1 MKTLA
6 RVGSFLAVLVLSL
19 PLPAAA
25 QTAPAPHADTQAA
38 APRAPA
44 PVAPDPAP
52 DSPRLQQLAKIASS
66 IVDAF
71 TDSEAAFT
79 RDGKRVVF
87 ASNRDG
93 LPQLYVGDVGRPDA
107 APARLA
113 TTAQRMT
120 GPLALPDGKRV
131 LFRSDTGADENW
143 SYFVCNLDGT
153 GLAELTPG
161 VKRQRDGAIVPD
173 GAPDTAFYSG
183 RTMSASGS
191 EAYSLALTAGA
202 AEKKLYSDPL
212 PGSLA
217 DVSRD
222 GKRGLWVSFPSGTDN
237 AVLLL
242 DLATGAATR
251 VYPPQGGPKV
261 QVFAAQFS
269 ADGRRILI
277 ATDGGGEHA
286 LVLALDPGG
295 RELSRYAETRAA
307 TAAIGALAVAKTG
320 DRVALALDAG
330 NHSEV
335 RLLDAATLKPA
346 ADVLLPLGTGTIGEF
361 SQDGKLLA
369 ADWSTPDSPSEICA
383 IDAGTGRVTPLRK
396 DPRPSL
402 AGMPPVA
409 ASITEVPAFDGLKLP
424 TNVYLPVV
432 ATEKKLPVLVVYHGG
447 PSGSSAIRWSP
458 AARFF
463 TAIGYAVV
471 EPNVRGSGGFG
482 RAFEMADNGPKRV
495 DSFKDV
501 ETTARWAASQPWADP
516 SKMVVYGGSYGGY
529 TVLIALER
537 WPEIWRAGVDLV
549 GVANMTT
556 FLKSTSGLIR
566 EIFKLEFGDVD
577 KDAAFLAT
585 ISPIEQV
592 DRIVDPLFVYAG
604 ANDPRVPRPES
615 DQIVTALRTRRIPVE
630 YMVADNEGHSLA
642 RRENQIAFYSRV
654 AAFLE
659 KQMAE
664 PAAGAAKP

>member
-1 MKTLA
+1 MKAST
-6 RVGSFLAVLVLSL
+6 RVGFFLAVLGLSL
-19 PLPAAA
+19 PWPANAQTAPPSQAAAQNAA
-25 QTAPAPHADTQAA
+25 QTAAA
-38 APRAPA
+38 ATPDAPA
-44 PVAPDPAP
+44 
-52 DSPRLQQLAKIASS
+52 DSPRVRQLAKTAGA

-71 TDSEAAFT
+71 TDGGAVFT

-87 ASNRDG
+87 VSNRDG
-93 LPQLYVGDVGRPDA
+93 LPQLYVADTGRPETP
-107 APARLA
+107 PARLVTSSQR
-113 TTAQRMT
+113 TTGAI
-120 GPLALPDGKRV
+120 PLADGKRI

-143 SYFVCNLDGT
+143 SLFVCNLDGT

-161 VKRQRDGAIVPD
+161 VKRQREDVIVPD

-191 EAYSLALTAGA
+191 EAYSLALTPGA
-202 AEKKLYSDPL
+202 TEKKLYADPL

-222 GKRGLWVSFPSGTDN
+222 GKRGLWVSFPSEKDN
-237 AVLLL
+237 TVFVL
-242 DLATGAATR
+242 DLASGATRR
-251 VYPPQGGPKV
+251 VYPPHGGVKV
-261 QVFAAQFS
+261 QVFAARFS
-269 ADGRRILI
+269 ADGKRILV

-286 LVLALDPGG
+286 LLLALDSNG
-295 RELSRYAETRAA
+295 RELARYTETRAV
-307 TAAIGALAVAKTG
+307 TASVSALSVAKTG
-320 DRVALALDAG
+320 DHIALGLDAG

-335 RLLDAATLKPA
+335 RLLDAATLKPS
-346 ADVLLPLGTGTIGEF
+346 ADVLLPLGTGGIGEF
-361 SQDGKLLA
+361 SEDGKLLTA
-369 ADWSTPDSPSEICA
+369 EWSTPDSPTEICSIEA
-383 IDAGTGRVTPLRK
+383 PTGRVTPLRK

-402 AGMPPVA
+402 AGLPPVA
-409 ASITEVPAFDGLKLP
+409 ASITDVAAFDGLKLP
-424 TNVYLPVV
+424 TNVYLPAV

-458 AARFF
+458 TARFF

-482 RAFEMADNGPKRV
+482 RAFEMADNGPKRL
-495 DSFKDV
+495 DAFKDV
-501 ETTARWAASQPWADP
+501 ETTARWAASQAWADP
-516 SKMVVYGGSYGGY
+516 RHMVVYGGSYGGY

-537 WPEIWRAGVDLV
+537 WPDVWRAGVDLV

-556 FLKSTSGLIR
+556 FLQSTSGLIR
-566 EIFKLEFGDVD
+566 EIFKVEFGDLD
-577 KDAAFLAT
+577 KDAAFLKT

-592 DRIVDPLFVYAG
+592 DRIAVPLFVYAG

-615 DQIVTALRTRRIPVE
+615 DQIVTALRTRKIPVE

-642 RRENQIAFYSRV
+642 RRENQVSFYSRV

-659 KQMAE
+659 KLMAE
-664 PAAGAAKP
+664 PAAPKP